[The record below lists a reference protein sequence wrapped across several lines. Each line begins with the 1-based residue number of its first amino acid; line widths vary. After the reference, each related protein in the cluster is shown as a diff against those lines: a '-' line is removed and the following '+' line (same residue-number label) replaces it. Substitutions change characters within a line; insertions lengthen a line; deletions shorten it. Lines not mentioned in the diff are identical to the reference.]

1 MTDSSDTPDR
11 ARASGD
17 NADAARA
24 DDLTSAEA
32 GGGGDDAEAAGAT
45 SAPGTPAP
53 GTADTGATDTGAPP
67 RKVLIAAVALAVALV
82 AGVGAV
88 GLFGRDAGSD
98 AAGDAQAG
106 GDVGPLPLVSIPAP
120 EAGSDACHRLLEAV
134 PGELTSSGERLE
146 RRELAEPAPPATA
159 AWGRDNPVVL
169 RCGLDRPPELKRTS
183 SLRQI
188 NGVQWLHVPDKSG
201 PSATWYVVD
210 RPVHLALTVPEGT
223 GTGPLQRISDLADE
237 HLKQVSPF

>member
-1 MTDSSDTPDR
+1 MTDSSDTP
-11 ARASGD
+11 G
-17 NADAARA
+17 RA
-24 DDLTSAEA
+24 DRS
-32 GGGGDDAEAAGAT
+32 GDDADVTSDDTT
-45 SAPGTPAP
+45 SADAESGDAAASDVPGTDTDDA
-53 GTADTGATDTGAPP
+53 GTADVATSGTTDTGAPP

-98 AAGDAQAG
+98 TDGDAQAG
-106 GDVGPLPLVSIPAP
+106 GDTGPLPLVSIPAP
-120 EAGSDACHRLLEAV
+120 EAGSDACRRMLEAV
-134 PGELTSSGERLE
+134 PEELTSSGRTLE
-146 RRELAEPAPPATA
+146 RRELAEPAPPAAA

-169 RCGLDRPPELKRTS
+169 RCGLDRPPELTRTS

-188 NGVQWLHVPDKSG
+188 NGVQWLHVPDESG

-223 GTGPLQRISDLADE
+223 GTGTLQRMSDLADE